1 MNAVRYN
8 SKSGNTKK
16 IAEAIAEGIG
26 VNAISI
32 TDEPALQE
40 KVDVLFLGGA
50 PYANTMAPKLRDY
63 ANSIDPEMVEKV
75 VLFTTSNW
83 SHRTVHGLKKI
94 LENKGITVEK
104 DHFYAQ
110 MLMVNSKVK
119 AAEEFGKRVVDDK
132 EGRDNG

>member
-1 MNAVRYN
+1 MNAVRYY

-16 IAEAIAEGIG
+16 IAKAIAEGIG

-32 TDEPALQE
+32 TDEPAL
-40 KVDVLFLGGA
+40 
-50 PYANTMAPKLRDY
+50 N
-63 ANSIDPEMVEKV
+63 IDPEMVKKV

-110 MLMVNSKVK
+110 MLMVNSKVN
-119 AAEEFGKRVVDDK
+119 AAKEFGKRFVKDK
-132 EGRDNG
+132 EDRVHDF